1 MQLLLAS
8 SSSYRRELLSRLRIP
23 FDWAAPDIDE
33 SALPGEA
40 PADYV
45 QRLACA
51 KAQALRAQF
60 PQHWIIGSDQACV
73 INGTI
78 TSKPGTVAK
87 AVAQLQQCSG
97 KTVQF
102 FTGLC
107 LLAPD
112 GQEYCLMEPFAVQF
126 RDLSDAEIRRY
137 VALEQPL
144 DCAGSFKVEGLGIN
158 LFAALHG
165 RDPNSLIGLPLIGL
179 LELLRAAGFEPLQL
193 AE

>member
-45 QRLACA
+45 QRLAGA

-78 TSKPGTVAK
+78 TGKPGTVAK
-87 AVAQLQQCSG
+87 AVAQLQ
-97 KTVQF
+97 
-102 FTGLC
+102 
-107 LLAPD
+107 
-112 GQEYCLMEPFAVQF
+112 
-126 RDLSDAEIRRY
+126 
-137 VALEQPL
+137 
-144 DCAGSFKVEGLGIN
+144 
-158 LFAALHG
+158 
-165 RDPNSLIGLPLIGL
+165 
-179 LELLRAAGFEPLQL
+179 
-193 AE
+193 

>member
-8 SSSYRRELLSRLRIP
+8 SSSYRRELLGRLRIP

-60 PQHWIIGSDQACV
+60 PQHWII
-73 INGTI
+73 GTI